1 MLVFL
6 IEIMAMLCIF
16 LIMQSCTEMILPT
29 QGNNENS
36 IFPASTYNY
45 TSIASECK
53 VENGVPPR
61 PHWIT
66 TEFGG
71 HVSPFIR
78 TFIKHCNVCVKS
90 CDKLNHVLLVCDRI
104 SKGY

>member
-1 MLVFL
+1 MF
-6 IEIMAMLCIF
+6 CIL

-45 TSIASECK
+45 TSIAAECE

-71 HVSPFIR
+71 HVSL
-78 TFIKHCNVCVKS
+78 FIKTYIKHAMSVN
-90 CDKLNHVLLVCDRI
+90 LVM
-104 SKGY
+104 S